1 MLGAPEPRRRGWAR
15 RRRDERGI
23 VGTNLVLV
31 IAFALF
37 AVIVLSR
44 TAISAAAIN
53 HSVKLIITP
62 AVTGIN
68 QNLKSVPLLN
78 TTNSVAKQIDT
89 AAAHLSSEA
98 GQVVSSTQSID
109 GKASSIQS
117 SVLSINSSVHHISAT
132 VNSIASSVGTINSS
146 VTGPIASDVSS
157 VGADVSSINSTVH
170 GIGGTFVALAPVVSD
185 IQSGQ
190 DTAGGVVAINHRAD
204 TVIGLV
210 NSIHADTSTIRA
222 TVVNILSNA
231 RDIRNNILVRTTL

>member
-1 MLGAPEPRRRGWAR
+1 MLGTPGTH
-15 RRRDERGI
+15 RRRDEAGI

-31 IAFALF
+31 IALALF

-44 TAISAAAIN
+44 TAISAAGIN
-53 HSVKLIITP
+53 HSVRLIIQP

-78 TTNSVAKQIDT
+78 TTNSVAKQIE
-89 AAAHLSSEA
+89 AAAAPLSAEA

-109 GKASSIQS
+109 GKAASIQS
-117 SVLSINSSVHHISAT
+117 DVLSINSSVHHIAGT
-132 VNSIASSVGTINSS
+132 VNSIASSVGTIHGS
-146 VTGPIASDVSS
+146 VTGPIASDVAS

-170 GIGGTFVALAPVVSD
+170 SIGGTFVALAPVVSD

-190 DTAGGVVAINHRAD
+190 DTLGGVVAINHRAD
-204 TVIGLV
+204 AVIGLV
-210 NSIHADTSTIRA
+210 NSIHADTTTIRGA
-222 TVVNILSNA
+222 VMNILTNA

>member
-1 MLGAPEPRRRGWAR
+1 MLGAGGTRR

-53 HSVKLIITP
+53 HSVRLIITP

-68 QNLKSVPLLN
+68 KSLNSIPLLN
-78 TTNSVAKQIDT
+78 TTNSVAKQID
-89 AAAHLSSEA
+89 AAAAPLTGEA
-98 GQVVSSTQSID
+98 GQIVSSTQSINA
-109 GKASSIQS
+109 KASSIQS
-117 SVLSINSSVHHISAT
+117 DVQSINSSVHHISGT
-132 VNSIASSVGTINSS
+132 VNSIASSVGTIHSS

-190 DTAGGVVAINHRAD
+190 DTLGGVVAINHRAD

-210 NSIHADTSTIRA
+210 NSIHADTITIRG
-222 TVVNILSNA
+222 TVMNILTNA
-231 RDIRNNILVRTTL
+231 QAIRNNILVRTTL